1 MSQDPVQPLPPRRWA
16 PRPLAEDVRRQALAE
31 GFTPLQAMII
41 ARRFQSIPPDGRI
54 RSTITPSAQ
63 DLPRARDLPDME
75 VAATAVSQAIIRG
88 DTLAIASDFD
98 CDGVFASSILLTAMT
113 TMFGVARE
121 KVHAVH
127 SHRLKEGYGVS
138 SKLAERIL
146 ALNPLPALCVSCDQ
160 GSCDEPRIAELVARG
175 VPSFVVTDHHHLPH
189 EGPPKSALAC
199 VNPAREDSR
208 FGDPSIA
215 GCMVAWYLVVA
226 VRQKLIDAGHIR
238 AADADVMQLLDFAA
252 VGTIADCVDIGRSR
266 ANRWAVQKGLNL
278 IRNGA
283 RPIWRAFAPH
293 VRNQWTATAVAFNLA
308 PKVNAGGR
316 LGDAMRS
323 LDAVMSADDG
333 TANAWVDLLDQ
344 VNSKRRQ
351 IQSGLVDRAL
361 AMAGPMVQRGAAAL
375 CIPFFEDGNPGV
387 HGVVASRVVEA
398 TGLPTVC
405 LSEAGEAAEEPG
417 MMAGSF
423 RSVEG
428 VHVKHI
434 LDRIMAA
441 HPELRMRA
449 GGHALAA
456 GARLPAGNVPAFA
469 EAWEREVAA
478 ITHRRPPAPLEHD
491 GEMPCPPSADAATE
505 IAALA
510 PYGRGFPEP
519 LFEATVDV
527 TRIRPLG
534 KDGKHAQI
542 DARFQDGRVERMVWF
557 GCTGPGGQ
565 LPDANGQQRIVY
577 EFKASSF
584 ANGPVYD
591 LQVKS
596 ATAAPY

>member
-16 PRPLAEDVRRQALAE
+16 PRPLAEDVRCQALTE
-31 GFTPLQAMII
+31 GYTPLQAMLI
-41 ARRFQSIPPDGRI
+41 ARRLPSIPSDGRI
-54 RSTITPSAQ
+54 RATITPSTQ
-63 DLPRARDLPDME
+63 EIPRARDLPDME
-75 VAATAVSQAIIRG
+75 AAATAVSQAILRD

-113 TMFGVARE
+113 TMFGVPRE
-121 KVHAVH
+121 RVHAVH

-146 ALNPLPALCVSCDQ
+146 ALRPLPALCISADQ

-175 VPSFVVTDHHHLPH
+175 VRFCVTDHHHLPP

-199 VNPAREDSR
+199 VNPARQDSL

-238 AADADVMQLLDFAA
+238 DADADVMQLLDFAA
-252 VGTIADCVDIGRSR
+252 VGTIGDSVDIGRSR
-266 ANRWAVQKGLNL
+266 ANRWAVQKGLDL

-293 VRNQWTATAVAFNLA
+293 VRNKWTATAVAFNLA

-323 LDAVMSADDG
+323 LEAVMSADDG
-333 TANAWVDLLDQ
+333 TASAWVDLLDQ

-351 IQSGLVDRAL
+351 IQAGLVDRAL

-387 HGVVASRVVEA
+387 HGIVASRVVEA

-417 MMAGSF
+417 MMVGSF
-423 RSVEG
+423 RSVDG

-434 LDRIMAA
+434 LDRIIAM

-449 GGHALAA
+449 GGHAMAA
-456 GARLPAGNVPAFA
+456 GCRLPSGMVWDFA

-478 ITHRRPPAPLEHD
+478 ITRGRPPAPLEHD
-491 GEMPCPPSADAATE
+491 GEMPCPPSAEAAAE

-519 LFEATVDV
+519 LFAATVEV
-527 TRIRPLG
+527 TRVRPLG
-534 KDGKHAQI
+534 RDGKHAQVT
-542 DARFQDGRVERMVWF
+542 ARFRDGRVERMAWF
-557 GCTGPGGQ
+557 GCAGPDGQ
-565 LPDANGQQRIVY
+565 LPNALGRQKVVY

-584 ANGPVYD
+584 ANGTGYD

-596 ATAAPY
+596 ATTD